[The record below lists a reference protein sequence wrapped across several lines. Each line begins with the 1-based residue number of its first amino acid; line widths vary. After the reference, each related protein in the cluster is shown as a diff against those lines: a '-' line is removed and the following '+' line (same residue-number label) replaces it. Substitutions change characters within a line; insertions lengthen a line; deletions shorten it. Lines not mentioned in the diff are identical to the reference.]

1 MTTRPA
7 PPTNHW
13 ISKLTRSFQDAIL
26 MDDVRD
32 LNHLNTF
39 YNHSMVSE
47 PDILE
52 FDLSQLLTT
61 LKRTQKVI
69 DSSISPIPTPT
80 PLS

>member
-1 MTTRPA
+1 
-7 PPTNHW
+7 
-13 ISKLTRSFQDAIL
+13 

-39 YNHSMVSE
+39 YNRSMVSE